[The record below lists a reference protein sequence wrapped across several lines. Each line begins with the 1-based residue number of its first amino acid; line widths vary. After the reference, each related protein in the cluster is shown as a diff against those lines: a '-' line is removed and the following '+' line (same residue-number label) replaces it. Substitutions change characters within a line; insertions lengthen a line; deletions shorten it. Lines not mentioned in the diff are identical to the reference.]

1 VITVK
6 TVVPVVNRYG
16 NYHSVSQGKKEERS
30 GYYIGGL

>member
-6 TVVPVVNRYG
+6 TVVPVVNKNG

-30 GYYIGGL
+30 GHYIGGL